1 MKVLIGILGLL
12 WKLYIAIVFTV
23 TALFFYPIIRP
34 QLGSE
39 KGQKRAFRVF
49 VIWSW
54 TVRILCFYRVR
65 KVQNNPLPKAP
76 YIILANHASYL
87 DIFLMYSVLPQNPF
101 LFLGK
106 GELLKYP
113 IIKAYFKRMNIP
125 VFRGN
130 RVKAAKS
137 LIRASREVKNGWSI
151 MIFPEGGI
159 PDDQA
164 PKMIMFKQGAF
175 QLAKSLNI
183 PIVPVTFTNN
193 YQLFSD
199 PTNIF
204 GPARPGISRVYIHR
218 SISVETIDKMDVND
232 LRQHCFEV
240 INAPILA
247 EHPHLKHK

>member
-1 MKVLIGILGLL
+1 MKVLMGVLGLL
-12 WKLYIAIVFTV
+12 WKLYIAVVFAV

-49 VIWSW
+49 VVWSW
-54 TVRILCFYRVR
+54 VVRFFCFYGVR
-65 KVQNNPLPKAP
+65 KVQNHPLPKAP

-87 DIFLMYSVLPQNPF
+87 DIFLMYSILPQNPF

-137 LIRASREVKNGWSI
+137 LIRASQEVKNGWSI

-159 PDDQA
+159 PDGQA
-164 PKMIMFKQGAF
+164 PKMMGFKQGAF
-175 QLAKSLNI
+175 QLAKSLNV

-193 YQLFSD
+193 HQLFSD
-199 PTNIF
+199 PTDIL
-204 GPARPGISRVYIHR
+204 GPARPGISRVYIHP
-218 SISVETIDKMDVND
+218 SITAEAVDEMDINS
-232 LRQHCFEV
+232 LRKHCFDI
-240 INAPILA
+240 INGPIQA
-247 EHPHLKHK
+247 EYPHLK